1 MAYPGNQRSLAP
13 GPRIRAGAKTV
24 PARGG
29 GNILA
34 VFTLLALV
42 VLAAA
47 WAFRSAQSL
56 AEQRVQTIRVKGAF
70 RNIDPAVVE
79 RLVRETLENDD
90 TYFAVSLDGIR
101 QVVATIPWVDDVQV
115 ERRWPDRVE
124 VVVREHR
131 PVARWGDREFIDDH
145 LSRFYVGSTQGFEHL
160 PLLNGP
166 DGQER
171 RLVKA
176 LIGLNDQFDIWG
188 TGVAELKLT
197 DRWSWSL
204 RLESDVRIEFGRQ
217 EPLEAIP
224 HLQNLLP
231 LLGKERMALLQS
243 IDLRYPYGFAV
254 VWKPP
259 FLDMGAPP
267 EPPEAMPP
275 A

>member
-1 MAYPGNQRSLAP
+1 MAYPGNQRRLAP

-24 PARGG
+24 PAVG

-34 VFTLLALV
+34 VFTMLVLV
-42 VLAAA
+42 VLAAV
-47 WAFRSAQSL
+47 WAFRSTQSL

-79 RLVRETLENDD
+79 RLVRETLANDD

-101 QVVATIPWVDDVQV
+101 QAVATIPWVDDVQV

-124 VVVREHR
+124 VEVWEHR

-160 PLLNGP
+160 PLLSGP

-171 RLVKA
+171 RLIKA
-176 LIGLNDQFDIWG
+176 LIGLNDQFENWG

-197 DRWSWSL
+197 NRWSWSL
-204 RLESDVRIEFGRQ
+204 RLESDIRIEFGRQ

-224 HLQNLLP
+224 HLQSLLP

-259 FLDMGAPP
+259 FPDMGAPP
-267 EPPEAMPP
+267 EPPEVMPP